1 MSEKFDVII
10 IGAGAAGLMCAIKA
24 GERNRKVCLIDHC
37 KNIGEKIRISGGGKC
52 NFTNLNIKTENFI
65 SQNPNFCI
73 SALKQFTQY
82 DFINLV
88 KKNGIKFHEK
98 KMGQLFCDNSSRDI
112 INMLMDECKK
122 NNVSI
127 IKSISIKS
135 IVKNR
140 KKFQCES
147 EEYVFISDALVI
159 STGGLSIPKIGASS
173 FGYDIAK
180 KFDLKII
187 QTKPALV
194 PFTFEGEVLE
204 MCKELSGV
212 SLNTIVNIGK
222 IFFSDG
228 LLFTHRGISGPAI
241 LQISSYWNPN
251 DKININLLSNID
263 MSNFIKLKKKSNPK
277 SQLQF
282 IMSKIFPK
290 RLVTQMITNNKKLA
304 EISNKDFLN
313 IETKLKNWLVHPSG
327 TLGYDKAEVTQGGVD
342 TDEIS
347 SKTMESKKIKGLY
360 FIGEVLD
367 VTGHLGG
374 YNFQWAWSSGYV
386 AGKSV

>member
-24 GERNRKVCLIDHC
+24 GERNKKVCLIDHC

-98 KMGQLFCDNSSRDI
+98 KMGQLFCDTSSKDI

-140 KKFQCES
+140 KRFKCES
-147 EEYVFISDALVI
+147 DKYVFTSDALVI

-194 PFTFEGEVLE
+194 PFTFEGEILE

-212 SLNTIVNIGK
+212 SVNTIVNIGK

-251 DKININLLSNID
+251 EKININLLSNID

-277 SQLQF
+277 GQLQF
-282 IMSKIFPK
+282 IMSNIFPK
-290 RLVTQMITNNKKLA
+290 RLVAQMIKNNKKLA
-304 EISNKDFLN
+304 EISNKDFMN

-342 TDEIS
+342 TNEIS

>member
-251 DKININLLSNID
+251 DKININLLSNIN

>member
-1 MSEKFDVII
+1 MSEKFDVVI
-10 IGAGAAGLMCAIKA
+10 IGAGAAGLLCAIKA

-98 KMGQLFCDNSSRDI
+98 KMGQLFCDTSSRDI

-140 KKFQCES
+140 KKFKCES
-147 EEYVFISDALVI
+147 EKYVFISDALVI

-194 PFTFEGEVLE
+194 PFTFEGEILE

-251 DKININLLSNID
+251 EKININLLSNID

-342 TDEIS
+342 TDEVS

>member
-82 DFINLV
+82 DFVNLV
-88 KKNGIKFHEK
+88 KKNGIRFHEK
-98 KMGQLFCDNSSRDI
+98 KMGQLFCDTLSRDI

-140 KKFQCES
+140 KKFKCES
-147 EEYVFISDALVI
+147 EKYVFISDALVI

-187 QTKPALV
+187 ETKPALV
-194 PFTFEGEVLE
+194 PFTFEGEILQ
-204 MCKELSGV
+204 MCKELRGI

-241 LQISSYWNPN
+241 LQISSYWKPN
-251 DKININLLSNID
+251 DKINVNLLSNID

-277 SQLQF
+277 SQLHF
-282 IMSKIFPK
+282 AMSKLFPK

-313 IETKLKNWLVHPSG
+313 VETKLKNWLVHPSG
-327 TLGYDKAEVTQGGVD
+327 TLGYDKAEVTLGGVD
-342 TDEIS
+342 TNEIS

>member
-222 IFFSDG
+222 IFF
-228 LLFTHRGISGPAI
+228 F
-241 LQISSYWNPN
+241 
-251 DKININLLSNID
+251 
-263 MSNFIKLKKKSNPK
+263 
-277 SQLQF
+277 
-282 IMSKIFPK
+282 
-290 RLVTQMITNNKKLA
+290 
-304 EISNKDFLN
+304 
-313 IETKLKNWLVHPSG
+313 
-327 TLGYDKAEVTQGGVD
+327 
-342 TDEIS
+342 
-347 SKTMESKKIKGLY
+347 
-360 FIGEVLD
+360 
-367 VTGHLGG
+367 
-374 YNFQWAWSSGYV
+374 
-386 AGKSV
+386 

>member
-140 KKFQCES
+140 KKFKCES
-147 EEYVFISDALVI
+147 EKYVFISDALVI

-194 PFTFEGEVLE
+194 PFTFEGEILE

-251 DKININLLSNID
+251 EKININLLSNID

-277 SQLQF
+277 GQLQF
-282 IMSKIFPK
+282 IMSNIFPK
-290 RLVTQMITNNKKLA
+290 RLVTQMISNNKRLA

-342 TDEIS
+342 TNEIS

>member
-194 PFTFEGEVLE
+194 PFTFEGEILE

-212 SLNTIVNIGK
+212 SVNTIVNIGK

-277 SQLQF
+277 GQLQF

-290 RLVTQMITNNKKLA
+290 RLVTQMISNNKRLA

-342 TDEIS
+342 TNEIS

>member
-1 MSEKFDVII
+1 MSEKFDVVI

-24 GERNRKVCLIDHC
+24 GERNKKVCLIDHC

-52 NFTNLNIKTENFI
+52 NFTNINIKTKNFI
-65 SQNPNFCI
+65 SKNPNFCI

-98 KMGQLFCDNSSRDI
+98 KMGQLFCDTSSRDI
-112 INMLMDECKK
+112 INMLMDECKR

-127 IKSISIKS
+127 IKSTSIKS

-140 KKFQCES
+140 KKFECES
-147 EEYVFISDALVI
+147 EKYVFISDSLVI

-187 QTKPALV
+187 ETKPALV
-194 PFTFEGEVLE
+194 PFTFEGEILQ
-204 MCKELSGV
+204 MCKELRGI

-241 LQISSYWNPN
+241 LQISSYWKPN
-251 DKININLLSNID
+251 DKINVNLLSNID

-277 SQLQF
+277 SQLHF
-282 IMSKIFPK
+282 AMSKLFPK

-313 IETKLKNWLVHPSG
+313 VETKLKNWLVHPSG
-327 TLGYDKAEVTQGGVD
+327 TLGYDKAEVTLGGVD
-342 TDEIS
+342 TNEIS

>member
-98 KMGQLFCDNSSRDI
+98 KMGQLFCDTSSRDI

-140 KKFQCES
+140 KKFKCES
-147 EEYVFISDALVI
+147 EKYVFISDALVI

-194 PFTFEGEVLE
+194 PFTFEGEILE

-251 DKININLLSNID
+251 EKININLLSNID

-277 SQLQF
+277 GQLQF
-282 IMSKIFPK
+282 IMSNIFPK
-290 RLVTQMITNNKKLA
+290 RLVTQMITNNKRLA

-342 TDEIS
+342 TNEIS

>member
-10 IGAGAAGLMCAIKA
+10 IGAGAAGLMCAITA

-98 KMGQLFCDNSSRDI
+98 KMGQLFCDTSSRDI

-140 KKFQCES
+140 KRFKCES
-147 EEYVFISDALVI
+147 DKYVFTSDALVI

-194 PFTFEGEVLE
+194 PFTFEGEILE

-251 DKININLLSNID
+251 EKININLLSNID

-277 SQLQF
+277 GQLQF
-282 IMSKIFPK
+282 IMSNIFPK
-290 RLVTQMITNNKKLA
+290 RLVAQMITNNKKLA
-304 EISNKDFLN
+304 EISNKDFMN

-342 TDEIS
+342 TNEIS

>member
-194 PFTFEGEVLE
+194 PFTFEGEILE

-212 SLNTIVNIGK
+212 SINTIVNIGK

-277 SQLQF
+277 GQLQF

-290 RLVTQMITNNKKLA
+290 RLVTQMISNNKRLA

-342 TDEIS
+342 TNEIS

>member
-194 PFTFEGEVLE
+194 PFTFEGEILE

-212 SLNTIVNIGK
+212 SINTIVNIGK

-251 DKININLLSNID
+251 DKININLLSNIN

-277 SQLQF
+277 GQLQF

-290 RLVTQMITNNKKLA
+290 RLVTQMISNNKRLA

-342 TDEIS
+342 TNEIS